1 MHKDGDLQCNFL
13 NSKIL
18 LDYWHQL
25 LCQKSGFELFRGT
38 LKWIRH
44 FSVHL
49 FTDKKFQKEGI
60 SAVVMILHLEGK
72 LFFFFVR

>member
-1 MHKDGDLQCNFL
+1 MNKDGDLQCNFL

-38 LKWIRH
+38 
-44 FSVHL
+44 SVHL
-49 FTDKKFQKEGI
+49 FTDKKFHKEGI
-60 SAVVMILHLEGK
+60 SAVVMLLHLEGK
-72 LFFFFVR
+72 LFYSFVR